1 MNTTSFIRNKSFIKA
16 FLLLLFFNLTIS
28 FSGCSKETEQL
39 QPAIP
44 ELTASI
50 NGIKGTLIENTF
62 YIKLPITTDLKK
74 IKPIFSGNF
83 TDISHSGTSLSINPP
98 KTFDFSTPTNF
109 EVTFPDHE
117 PVTYT
122 VSIIFSN
129 LPTIYIS
136 TSAPIL
142 DKENWVKNCNLI
154 ITNAGEF
161 NGTFPASIKG
171 RGNST
176 WTYYPKKPY
185 AVKLD
190 SKAEL
195 FGMPSHKRWCLLAN
209 WIDKTNLRN
218 DIAFELSRRLS
229 GLEWT
234 PSGKFIDVVFNG
246 TYCGNYYI
254 CEQIKVS
261 PIRLNI
267 DELTP
272 DDISGGSLTGGYLL
286 ELDSYFDEE
295 YKFKSLLELP
305 FNLKSPDE
313 NVANEQLDYIQN
325 YINSIEQKLINHT
338 DFSDIESFI
347 DTKSFADWWLLQEIT
362 QNWEPNHPKSSY
374 IYKKRNGKLYA
385 GPAWDFDYGTFNPN
399 QGWYNSE
406 AIWYKYLLSY
416 PEFTQIL
423 KDEWNKHRSS
433 LYAISDYIDVQYE
446 LISESSK
453 CDEQIWPIIGSNVNG
468 DESLTH
474 KESVNRLKSNLIN
487 RLKWIDQHINSL

>member
-1 MNTTSFIRNKSFIKA
+1 
-16 FLLLLFFNLTIS
+16 
-28 FSGCSKETEQL
+28 
-39 QPAIP
+39 
-44 ELTASI
+44 
-50 NGIKGTLIENTF
+50 
-62 YIKLPITTDLKK
+62 
-74 IKPIFSGNF
+74 
-83 TDISHSGTSLSINPP
+83 
-98 KTFDFSTPTNF
+98 
-109 EVTFPDHE
+109 
-117 PVTYT
+117 
-122 VSIIFSN
+122 
-129 LPTIYIS
+129 
-136 TSAPIL
+136 
-142 DKENWVKNCNLI
+142 
-154 ITNAGEF
+154 
-161 NGTFPASIKG
+161 
-171 RGNST
+171 
-176 WTYYPKKPY
+176 
-185 AVKLD
+185 
-190 SKAEL
+190 
-195 FGMPSHKRWCLLAN
+195 MPSHKRLCLLAN

-267 DELTP
+267 DELTSK
-272 DDISGGSLTGGYLL
+272 DVSGEDLTGGYLL

-295 YKFKSLLELP
+295 YKFKSSLGLP

-313 NVANEQLDYIQN
+313 NVANEQLEYIQN
-325 YINSIEQKLINHT
+325 FINYIEQKLINHT
-338 DFSDIESFI
+338 VFSDIESLI

-385 GPAWDFDYGTFNPN
+385 GPAWDFDYGTFNTN

-433 LYAISDYIDVQYE
+433 LYSISDYIDVQCE
-446 LISESSK
+446 LISVSSK
-453 CDEQIWPIIGSNVNG
+453 YDEQIWPIIGSNVNG